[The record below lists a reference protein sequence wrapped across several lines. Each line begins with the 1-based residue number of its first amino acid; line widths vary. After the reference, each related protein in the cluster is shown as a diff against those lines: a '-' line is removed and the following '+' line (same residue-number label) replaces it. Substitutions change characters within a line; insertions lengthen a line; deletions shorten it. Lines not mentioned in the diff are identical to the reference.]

1 MDIPGKDT
9 FYHAK
14 WKLALPEDSSINVT
28 IAYYCEKADSPDFE
42 YLIERY
48 DRVPVSG
55 FQEGVTTYTLPA
67 NASSTDP
74 YKDRRFPQV
83 RANSSDEYTL
93 KTPSTIEHVEGTPV
107 GKTYKD
113 LFTYDPNIQ
122 PKDPL
127 YVKADGTTICKV
139 FLKRKTFTYKFY
151 AGKSYSGALVSGGTI
166 TAK

>member
-1 MDIPGKDT
+1 MS
-9 FYHAK
+9 
-14 WKLALPEDSSINVT
+14 LPEDASINVT
-28 IAYYCEKADSPDFE
+28 IAYYCEKADTTDYE
-42 YLIERY
+42 YMIERY
-48 DRVPVSG
+48 DHVPVAG

-83 RANSSDEYTL
+83 RQSSSDEYTL
-93 KTPSTIEHVEGTPV
+93 KTPSTIEQVEGAPS

-113 LFTYDPNIQ
+113 LFYYDASAQ
-122 PKDPL
+122 PTDSL

-139 FLKRKTFTYKFY
+139 FLKRVPFTYKFY
-151 AGKSYSGALVSGGTI
+151 NGSSYSGALVSGGEI